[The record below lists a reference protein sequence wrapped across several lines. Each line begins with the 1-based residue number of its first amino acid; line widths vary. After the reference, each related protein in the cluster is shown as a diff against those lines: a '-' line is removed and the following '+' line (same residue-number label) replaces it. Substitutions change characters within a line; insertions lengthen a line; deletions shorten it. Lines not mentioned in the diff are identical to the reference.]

1 MPATRTK
8 DKLPGRYDG
17 LVALMPPR
25 AITDDV
31 HLDNTI
37 EMIERLMDIAKP
49 TKGQAEYLKT
59 LVQLTQVYEDEHHAI
74 DVSDI
79 SGSDTLKYVMDMS
92 GTSVADVAKLLD
104 VHVTLVY
111 KIRNG
116 ERSLTV
122 EHMKIL
128 AKHFKVR
135 ADVFM

>member
-1 MPATRTK
+1 
-8 DKLPGRYDG
+8 LPGRYED
-17 LVALMPPR
+17 LVSVMPPR
-25 AITDDV
+25 AIVDDV

-49 TKGQAEYLKT
+49 TKGQAAYLDT
-59 LVQLTQVYEDEHHAI
+59 LVQLTQVYEAEHHAI

-79 SGSDTLKYVMDMS
+79 CGVDSLKYVMDMS
-92 GTSVADVAKLLD
+92 GTSAVDVAKLLG

-111 KIRNG
+111 KILSG

-128 AKHFKVR
+128 AKHFRVR